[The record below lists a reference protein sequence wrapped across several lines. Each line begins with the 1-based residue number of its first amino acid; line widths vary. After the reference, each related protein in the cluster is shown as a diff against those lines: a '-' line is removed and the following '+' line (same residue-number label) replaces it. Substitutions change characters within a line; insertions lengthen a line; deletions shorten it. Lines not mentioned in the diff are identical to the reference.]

1 MVKISKHSFGKTFN
15 GIEVYNYS
23 IKGDIEVIVSSYGAT
38 IVSLY
43 APNNK
48 GEMKDVVLGYDNL
61 NDYENNY
68 KYLGAT
74 IGRCCNRINQG
85 KFKLNDV
92 IYKLAVN
99 DGDNHLHGGIK
110 GFNSKVWNAEEI
122 QDGVKFSYFSKDG
135 EEGYPGNIKVSVSYI
150 VKDKALQIIYEGE
163 SDSDTLCNL
172 TNHSYF
178 NFGSDI
184 LENKLKINADC
195 FTENNE
201 YSIPTGEVL
210 PVENSPMDFR
220 SFKRI
225 GEDIDS
231 EYYQIKYARG
241 FDNNWV
247 VRDYDGTVR
256 DVAEVIDAISGI
268 KLIVCSDYPGAQ
280 FYSGNYLDGSSFGKN
295 QVPIKNRSAFCLECQ
310 YFPDAINHNNFVQP
324 ILKKGEKYCKNII
337 YKFENI

>member
-163 SDSDTLCNL
+163 SDIDTLCNL

-247 VRDYDGTVR
+247 VKDYDGTVR

-268 KLIVCSDYPGAQ
+268 KLIVCSDYPGVQ
-280 FYSGNYLDGSSFGKN
+280 FYSGNYLDGSSCGKN